1 MESMALVLVDQ
12 VVSTK
17 QVFLIYFSTPF
28 ACSITVFSCHL
39 YDDRQKYGEYS
50 MTSLP
55 QCLKSH
61 NIYVNHF
68 HKSCSGQ
75 LLG

>member
-12 VVSTK
+12 IGSTK
-17 QVFLIYFSTPF
+17 QVFLIFFHNF
-28 ACSITVFSCHL
+28 ACSFTVFSCHL
-39 YDDRQKYGEYS
+39 YEDRQKYGEYS

-55 QCLKSH
+55 ERLKSH

-68 HKSCSGQ
+68 HESCSGQ